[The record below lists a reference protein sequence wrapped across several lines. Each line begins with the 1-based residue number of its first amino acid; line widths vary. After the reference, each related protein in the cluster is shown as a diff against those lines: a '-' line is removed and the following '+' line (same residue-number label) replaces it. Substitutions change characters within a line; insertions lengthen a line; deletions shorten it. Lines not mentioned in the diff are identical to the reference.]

1 MRSSLNRGII
11 AKALM
16 TVATAA
22 LLAGCSNSIER
33 FQSAYDNPSDAD
45 PVYTASVRQTKKKYA
60 KPALKRPSYEEP
72 SYEAS
77 ADDVIEE
84 TPIKRAAI
92 PLANKPKDYASA
104 YKPNYKQPSLK
115 KPKLVPPPEDVAET
129 VEEETVAPVAIK
141 APFKKAQAAKPKL
154 IEPPVDDVA
163 YVEPAKPKKKIKFN
177 ASAPTLAEE
186 EVADVAPVLKKSG
199 VGAQHTVESGD
210 TLYAL
215 GRKYGVSPFAI
226 AEANGLD
233 TNQQLALGQ
242 KVKIPGSRSIQPK
255 LVEAPA
261 VEETVAE
268 AETTPKP
275 AKLKKKA
282 PLSLTEDEQVAA
294 NDADTESAIG
304 ETPKQVVAE
313 AKPKL
318 KEQPVAEA
326 PMASPAGLNLRWPL
340 KGKVI
345 SGYGNKPGGLK
356 NEGINISVPE
366 GTSIRAADTGV
377 VAYAGN
383 ELKGYGNL
391 VLIRHAGG
399 YVTAYAHAKELLVK
413 RGDKIERGAIIGKA
427 GQTGSVSSP
436 QLHFEVRKGATA
448 LDPMKYMSS
457 TTASN

>member
-11 AKALM
+11 AKALL

-45 PVYTASVRQTKKKYA
+45 PVYTASVPQAKKKYS

-72 SYEAS
+72 VYDTS

-92 PLANKPKDYASA
+92 PMANKPKDYASA
-104 YKPNYKQPSLK
+104 YKPSYKQPSLK
-115 KPKLVPPPEDVAET
+115 KPKLVPPPDELAET
-129 VEEETVAPVAIK
+129 VDEETVAPVAVK
-141 APFKKAQAAKPKL
+141 APFKKAKAYKPKL
-154 IEPPVDDVA
+154 VEPSADDVA
-163 YVEPAKPKKKIKFN
+163 YVEDVKPKKKIKFN
-177 ASAPTLAEE
+177 QPAPV
-186 EVADVAPVLKKSG
+186 VADEDFAETAPVLKKTAAG
-199 VGAQHTVESGD
+199 TLHTVEGGD

-215 GRKYGVSPFAI
+215 GRKYGVSPFSI
-226 AEANGLD
+226 AEANGLE

-242 KVKIPGSRSIQPK
+242 KVKIPGSKAVKPK
-255 LVEAPA
+255 RVE
-261 VEETVAE
+261 EETVAE
-268 AETTPKP
+268 VEAAPRP
-275 AKLKKKA
+275 AKLKQRA
-282 PLSLTEDEQVAA
+282 PLALTEEEQVASE
-294 NDADTESAIG
+294 DADTETAIG
-304 ETPKQVVAE
+304 ETPKKVVAE

-318 KEQPVAEA
+318 KEQPIAEA

-413 RGDKIERGAIIGKA
+413 RGDKVERGAVIGKA

>member
-1 MRSSLNRGII
+1 MRSSLNRGVI
-11 AKALM
+11 AKALA

-45 PVYTASVRQTKKKYA
+45 PVYTASVPQTKKKYV
-60 KPALKRPSYEEP
+60 KPALKRPTYEEP
-72 SYEAS
+72 TFEAS
-77 ADDVIEE
+77 ADDIIEE

-92 PLANKPKDYASA
+92 PMAQKPKDYASA
-104 YKPNYKQPSLK
+104 YKPNYKQPSLR
-115 KPKLVPPPEDVAET
+115 KPKLVPAPVEYDAA

-141 APFKKAQAAKPKL
+141 APFKKAQVAKPKL
-154 IEPPVDDVA
+154 VA
-163 YVEPAKPKKKIKFN
+163 PAVEEEVAEVAVVAPKKKIKFN
-177 ASAPTLAEE
+177 QAPPVLAEE
-186 EVADVAPVLKKSG
+186 EVADVAPVVKKTKSG
-199 VGAQHTVESGD
+199 ALHTVENGD

-226 AEANGLD
+226 AEANGMETTQGLK
-233 TNQQLALGQ
+233 LGQ
-242 KVKIPGSRSIQPK
+242 QVKIPGSKALQPK
-255 LVEAPA
+255 RVED
-261 VEETVAE
+261 TVAE
-268 AETTPKP
+268 VETAPKP

-282 PLSLTEDEQVAA
+282 PLALAEEEQASA
-294 NDADTESAIG
+294 DADAEEAIG
-304 ETPKQVVAE
+304 ETPKKTVAE

-326 PMASPAGLNLRWPL
+326 PMVSPAGLNLRWPL

-413 RGDKIERGAIIGKA
+413 RGDKIERGAVIGKA

-457 TTASN
+457 ATASN